1 MIDDGSGLIISRFP
15 TVLEVIPLTK
25 KFLISL
31 LGALLV
37 GACAESPEVS
47 ETTSDQA
54 SEVRVESLE
63 WKMVMSWPKNLPGLA
78 TSAAR
83 LADSIGEMSDG
94 RLTVKVFGSGE
105 LVPAF
110 QVFDAVSSGTAEMGH
125 SAAYYW
131 RGKAP
136 VFAVFGTVP
145 FGMTAQETNSWL
157 HYGGGLELWREAY
170 APFNLI
176 PFAAGNSG
184 VQMGGWFN
192 REINS
197 LTDIQGLKM
206 RIPGLGG
213 DVFQRAGGVAVQLP
227 GSELFTSLQTGVIDA
242 TEWVGPYNDLAF
254 GLHDI
259 ATYYYYPG
267 WQEPNAI
274 LELMVNKDAFEN
286 LPADLQKIVEI
297 AARAANQDMLDE
309 YTARNMASLRTMVDE
324 HGVQVRKFP
333 TDVLEAYQAHAADV
347 LDELAEVDELSG
359 RIIASYRDFQANVSA
374 WHAIAE
380 DTYFEVSR
388 QHIEKP

>member
-1 MIDDGSGLIISRFP
+1 MFS
-15 TVLEVIPLTK
+15 TALEVIPLTK
-25 KFLISL
+25 RISIGL
-31 LGALLV
+31 LLALLV
-37 GACAESPEVS
+37 GACAESPDVS
-47 ETTSDQA
+47 EPKPAAAAVSSAKT
-54 SEVRVESLE
+54 LE

-83 LADSIGEMSDG
+83 LADNIGAMSNG

-131 RGKAP
+131 RGKVP

-157 HYGGGLELWREAY
+157 QYGGGLELWREAY

-197 LTDIQGLKM
+197 LEDVQGLKM

-267 WQEPNAI
+267 WQEPNAV
-274 LELMVNKDAFEN
+274 LELMVNKDAFEA
-286 LPADLQKIVEI
+286 LPADLQKIVEV
-297 AARAANQDMLDE
+297 AAGAANQDMLNE

-324 HGVQVRKFP
+324 HGVQIRRFP
-333 TDVLEAYQAHAADV
+333 DDVLNVYQTHAAAV

-359 RIIASYRDFQANVSA
+359 RIVASYKDFQSNVSA